1 VVTVG
6 YAVLL
11 YVKYNRKKG
20 SWSPKRYELAYTP
33 HSQSSRSSFRVIREA
48 SPVSPNEVPAPLGV
62 LLHQTFL
69 PVQKGAVR
77 LNLLKLNG
85 MYDNYFH

>member
-1 VVTVG
+1 MVTIG

-48 SPVSPNEVPAPLGV
+48 SPVSPNEVPASPG
-62 LLHQTFL
+62 
-69 PVQKGAVR
+69 GAAIPNISTSTEGSSETQSFEIEWNV
-77 LNLLKLNG
+77 
-85 MYDNYFH
+85 